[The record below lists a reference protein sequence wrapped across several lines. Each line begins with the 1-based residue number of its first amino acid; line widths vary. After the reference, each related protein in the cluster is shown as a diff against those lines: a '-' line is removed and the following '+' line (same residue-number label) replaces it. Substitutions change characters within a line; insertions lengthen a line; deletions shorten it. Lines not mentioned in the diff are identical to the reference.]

1 MGSSPAFKLTRMRSS
16 HFPAQK
22 DHAWNWKGA
31 VLILHRPRDKVG
43 PVARVGGGVV
53 SLADT
58 GCSRKAERL
67 RQWQRNGNVAG
78 ICSSHFAQVVLKEWR
93 QTIHSCK
100 REGLSKVTKPVS
112 SEAKALPR
120 EWLGHM
126 AVQAFIYKRNQC
138 CLRDSFNAISPVYSA
153 YTTLGQ

>member
-1 MGSSPAFKLTRMRSS
+1 MWP
-16 HFPAQK
+16 
-22 DHAWNWKGA
+22 
-31 VLILHRPRDKVG
+31 
-43 PVARVGGGVV
+43 GGGGGVVV

-126 AVQAFIYKRNQC
+126 AVQAFIYKRN
-138 CLRDSFNAISPVYSA
+138 SAAYGITSTAISPVHSA